1 MNGVEKSDQL
11 IGKYN
16 TLRKTNKW
24 WKTLFLHFIGIAQVN
39 WYVLFN
45 KFRGRNPDNPD
56 LKRHSQNN
64 QLNFTMEITRL
75 LGGM

>member
-16 TLRKTNKW
+16 TLRKTNIW
-24 WKTLFLHFIGIAQVN
+24 WKTLFLHFIAFARVS
-39 WYVLFN
+39 WYILFN
-45 KFRGRNPDNPD
+45 EFRRNPDIPD

-64 QLNFTMEITRL
+64 QLDFTMELTRH

>member
-24 WKTLFLHFIGIAQVN
+24 WKTLFLNFIGIARVN
-39 WYVLFN
+39 WYILFN
-45 KFRGRNPDNPD
+45 PDIPD
-56 LKRHSQNN
+56 LKRHSPNN
-64 QLNFTMEITRL
+64 QLDFTMELTRQF
-75 LGGM
+75 GQM